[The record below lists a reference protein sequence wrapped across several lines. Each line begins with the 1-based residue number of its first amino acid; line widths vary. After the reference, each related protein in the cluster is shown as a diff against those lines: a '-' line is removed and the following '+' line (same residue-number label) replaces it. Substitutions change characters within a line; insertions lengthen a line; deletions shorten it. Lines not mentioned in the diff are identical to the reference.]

1 MTGRV
6 LALGGAALASPDNVS
21 RRPHHGN
28 SRRYALARL
37 ERDHPALYA
46 RVVAGELS
54 AHRAAIL
61 AGFRHELRPIPR
73 AMLVLAK
80 LTEVEWQAV
89 ATWRN
94 SVRRG

>member
-1 MTGRV
+1 MIGRV
-6 LALGGAALASPDNVS
+6 LALGGAALIPPDNV
-21 RRPHHGN
+21 RRSPYGN
-28 SRRYALARL
+28 SRRYTLARL

-46 RVVAGELS
+46 RVLAGELS

-61 AGFRHELRPIPR
+61 AGFRKERRPIAR
-73 AMLVLAK
+73 ALDALAK

-89 ATWRN
+89 AKWRN